1 MPPGNTGSLGD
12 VILEF
17 GEDGQLTYIVRG
29 QAADQVS
36 YLRYKVEG
44 DTVITDQPS
53 APKVE
58 RTKFWISEDAVFGR
72 SNSTEL
78 PTTFCVAKTDKV
90 SNASAVLG
98 DAARPYRDGR
108 LSWKYAGP
116 PIIGIMPVP

>member
-1 MPPGNTGSLGD
+1 MNLLGIWMVDRSDARAIRDLGD

-58 RTKFWISEDAVFGR
+58 RTKFWISEDAVLTLEFDG
-72 SNSTEL
+72 T
-78 PTTFCVAKTDKV
+78 
-90 SNASAVLG
+90 
-98 DAARPYRDGR
+98 PYHFLRR
-108 LSWKYAGP
+108 QNR
-116 PIIGIMPVP
+116 